1 MQELINLKKMQ
12 ANKLSIEY
20 SSEST
25 VCEVE
30 LMTITANQSLYG
42 LFDNGKPDYF
52 ITITS
57 ETGIS
62 FNNKKEL
69 IDTIDNFVKIV
80 ELCRNS

>member
-1 MQELINLKKMQ
+1 MQ

-20 SSEST
+20 SSESN

-42 LFDNGKPDYF
+42 LFDNGNPDYF

-62 FNNKKEL
+62 FNNKEEL
-69 IDTIDNFVKIV
+69 INIIDNFVTIV
-80 ELCRNS
+80 ERCRNN